1 VAGAQ
6 GTLPRDYR
14 AAVAALERTVAG
26 QLRDELAGAGARRP
40 ELAMELAMELRR
52 RRDDYRTWHRM
63 TEVPRRVAGVADR
76 LIRGEPAPAARRE
89 LELAVLA
96 AMVRAHEHALEQ
108 SGEPGGARP
117 GPQGQ

>member
-1 VAGAQ
+1 MSEAEGD
-6 GTLPRDYR
+6 LPRDYR

-26 QLRDELAGAGARRP
+26 QLRDELAEAGADRG
-40 ELAMELAMELRR
+40 ELAVELQR

-63 TEVPRRVAGVADR
+63 AEVPRRVAGVAER

-96 AMVRAHEHALEQ
+96 AMVRAHERALGQ
-108 SGEPGGARP
+108 TPGAGRP
-117 GPQGQ
+117 GVRASKTSR